1 MSASLVD
8 VGLIAIAVSVGL
20 GGLVAVGAA
29 EGSIAVVV
37 PLLQAERMII
47 NTNRVR
53 EIFFKSFP
61 PMSDLYRICTNTIS
75 RLYTRR
81 QEKILP
87 GHNLPVMIGR
97 DMVRMIY

>member
-61 PMSDLYRICTNTIS
+61 PMSDLYRI
-75 RLYTRR
+75 
-81 QEKILP
+81 
-87 GHNLPVMIGR
+87 
-97 DMVRMIY
+97 